1 MNKIDAKARVNKGQ
15 IPLIVY
21 PAIDIRNGKAVRLI
35 EGDFDRE
42 TVFDAD
48 PVDAALRWQDQG
60 AEWIHIVDLDGA
72 RDGVRANAPAIERI
86 RHAVSARLQLGGGLR
101 DMETLQ
107 AVHALGVDRLVIG
120 SAAVSN
126 PALVPEAVAA
136 FGSAIAV
143 GLDARDGKVATK
155 GWVEQ
160 TSIEVFE
167 IAQRV
172 AEQGVE
178 HIVYTDIGRDG
189 RLEGPNLG
197 SLKDLIDRDFTNVI
211 ASGGIGTLDDIASV
225 ARIGASGVIV
235 GAALYHGHFTLAEAL
250 ATVSAPQEASR

>member
-1 MNKIDAKARVNKGQ
+1 M
-15 IPLIVY
+15 Y

-48 PVDAALRWQDQG
+48 PVEAALRWQDQG

-72 RDGVRANAPAIERI
+72 RDGVRANASTIERI
-86 RHAVSARLQLGGGLR
+86 RQAVTTRLQLGGGLR
-101 DMETLQ
+101 DMETLA
-107 AVHALGVDRLVIG
+107 AVHALGIDRMVIG

-126 PALVPEAVAA
+126 PDLIPEAVAA
-136 FGSAIAV
+136 FGKAIAV
-143 GLDARDGKVATK
+143 GLDARDGQVATK

-160 TSIEVFE
+160 TTIEVAE

-172 AEQGVE
+172 AGQGVE

-189 RLEGPNLG
+189 RLEGPNLAA
-197 SLKDLIDRDFTNVI
+197 LQELIDRDFTGII
-211 ASGGIGTLDDIASV
+211 ASGGIGTLDDIANV
-225 ARIGASGVIV
+225 ARIGAAGVIV
-235 GAALYHGHFTLAEAL
+235 GAALYHGRFPLADAL
-250 ATVSAPQEASR
+250 AAAAAPQEATR